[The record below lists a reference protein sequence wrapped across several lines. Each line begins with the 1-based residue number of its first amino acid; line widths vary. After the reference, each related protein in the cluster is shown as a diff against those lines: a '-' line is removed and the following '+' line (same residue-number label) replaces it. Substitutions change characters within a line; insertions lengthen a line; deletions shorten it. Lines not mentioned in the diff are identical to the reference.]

1 MNNAPAWPRKEI
13 LKVTLPSLLT
23 VLFFVVAIFVVALP
37 IFKSNLLEEKK
48 QTLTAVTAVANGIL
62 TYYQGLAEAGEISL
76 ATAQARAIAQIR
88 QFRYGQNGKDYFWIN
103 NQTPR
108 MIMHPYRSD
117 LEGVDLSTYTD
128 SSGLHLF
135 QTMVDLVKPN
145 GVGFVLYRWQWND
158 EPGRIDPKLSRVQ
171 LFRPWGWIIGT
182 GIYLDEVE
190 KEIALLVRKMTYI
203 SAGILG
209 VILLLSA
216 HIVRNGARE
225 TARRLAAEGE
235 LNSYKNLLE
244 EQAEKRTAELQA
256 AMAEVKVLN
265 GFLPI
270 CAACKNIRD
279 DKGYWNQIESY
290 IRDHSEVEFTHS
302 ICPDCTKK
310 LYPNLKLPVLGKDQ
324 D

>member
-37 IFKSNLLEEKK
+37 IFKRNLLEEKK

-135 QTMVDLVKPN
+135 Q
-145 GVGFVLYRWQWND
+145 
-158 EPGRIDPKLSRVQ
+158 
-171 LFRPWGWIIGT
+171 
-182 GIYLDEVE
+182 
-190 KEIALLVRKMTYI
+190 KM
-203 SAGILG
+203 
-209 VILLLSA
+209 
-216 HIVRNGARE
+216 
-225 TARRLAAEGE
+225 
-235 LNSYKNLLE
+235 E